1 MRRTWGVIA
10 VLLTAV
16 LLAGCT
22 ANSGGSVSTDSS
34 GSSNS
39 SGSSGSSDG
48 VAEGGFNSGAGD
60 QAADGDLVTGTTG
73 DVNTSNRDVIT
84 TGSISITATDPVE
97 ASESAV
103 MITEQAGGRVD
114 SRSENPATSSQPA
127 SATLSLRIPSD
138 ELDHTLAELKKLGR
152 LNFVSLNAQ
161 DVTQQSQDLDARIT
175 ALTTS
180 VDRLL
185 ALMASATTTAD
196 LISIESALSS
206 RQGEL
211 ESLQSQRDLLADQID
226 YSTVQ
231 LELVSEGTVAA
242 GGPDNFWDGIITGWT
257 ALVTAL
263 GGLLIGLGVA
273 LPWLVILAILA
284 AIVLGI
290 VRLFARRRKAA

>member
-22 ANSGGSVSTDSS
+22 ANSGSVSTDSS
-34 GSSNS
+34 GST
-39 SGSSGSSDG
+39 GSSEGDVGAVAPEQDFSVDKAPYGS
-48 VAEGGFNSGAGD
+48 V
-60 QAADGDLVTGTTG
+60 VTGTTG

-84 TGSISITATDPVE
+84 TGSMSITATDPVA

-103 MITEQAGGRVD
+103 TITEQAGGRVD
-114 SRSENPATSSQPA
+114 SRSENPGTDVQPA
-127 SATLSLRIPSD
+127 SATLTLRIPSD
-138 ELDHTLAELKKLGR
+138 ELDRTLAELKKLGR

-185 ALMASATTTAD
+185 ALMASATSTTD
-196 LISIESALSS
+196 LISIEDALSS

-211 ESLQSQRDLLADQID
+211 ESLQSQRDFLADQID

-231 LELVSEGTVAA
+231 LELVSEDTVAA
-242 GGPDNFWDGIITGWT
+242 GGPDNFWTGIIAGWT
-257 ALVTAL
+257 ALVAAA

-273 LPWLVILAILA
+273 LPWLVVLAIFG
-284 AIVLGI
+284 AIALVI
-290 VRLFARRRKAA
+290 VRVLARRRKAA

>member
-1 MRRTWGVIA
+1 M
-10 VLLTAV
+10 
-16 LLAGCT
+16 
-22 ANSGGSVSTDSS
+22 STDSS
-34 GSSNS
+34 GST
-39 SGSSGSSDG
+39 GSSEGDVGAVAPEQDFSVDKAPYGS
-48 VAEGGFNSGAGD
+48 V
-60 QAADGDLVTGTTG
+60 VTGTTG

-84 TGSISITATDPVE
+84 TGSMSITATDPVA

-103 MITEQAGGRVD
+103 TITEQAGGRVD
-114 SRSENPATSSQPA
+114 SRSENPGTDVQPA
-127 SATLSLRIPSD
+127 SATLTLRIPSD
-138 ELDHTLAELKKLGR
+138 ELDRTLAELKKLGR

-185 ALMASATTTAD
+185 ALMASATSTTD
-196 LISIESALSS
+196 LISIEDALSS

-211 ESLQSQRDLLADQID
+211 ESLQSQRDFLADQID

-242 GGPDNFWDGIITGWT
+242 GGPDNFWTGIIAGWT
-257 ALVTAL
+257 ALVAAA

-273 LPWLVILAILA
+273 LPWLVILAIFG
-284 AIVLGI
+284 AIALVI
-290 VRLFARRRKAA
+290 VRVLARRRKAA

>member
-10 VLLTAV
+10 VFLSAV

-22 ANSGGSVSTDSS
+22 TNS
-34 GSSNS
+34 GSSVNRDSGNS
-39 SGSSGSSDG
+39 SESVSGG
-48 VAEGGFNSGAGD
+48 VAPAAGD
-60 QAADGDLVTGTTG
+60 KSSVTGTTG
-73 DVNTSNRDVIT
+73 DVNTSSRDVIT
-84 TGSISITATDPVE
+84 TGSLSITATDPVK

-103 MITEQAGGRVD
+103 TITEQAGGRVD
-114 SRSENPATSSQPA
+114 SRSENPATDVQPA
-127 SATLSLRIPSD
+127 SANLTLRIPSD
-138 ELDHTLAELKKLGR
+138 ELDRTLAELKKLGT
-152 LNFVSLNAQ
+152 LNFVTLTAQ

-211 ESLQSQRDLLADQID
+211 ESLQSQRDYLADQID

-231 LELVSEGTVAA
+231 LELVAEGTVAA
-242 GGPDNFWDGIITGWT
+242 SGPDTFWSGIIAGWT

-263 GGLLIGLGVA
+263 GGLLVGLGVA
-273 LPWLVILAILA
+273 LPWLVLLAIVGT
-284 AIVLGI
+284 IVLLI
-290 VRLFARRRKAA
+290 VRMFARRRKAA

>member
-10 VLLTAV
+10 VLMTAAM
-16 LLAGCT
+16 LAGCT
-22 ANSGGSVSTDSS
+22 ANSGSVSTDSS
-34 GSSNS
+34 GSV
-39 SGSSGSSDG
+39 SGG
-48 VAEGGFNSGAGD
+48 VVPAEDARD
-60 QAADGDLVTGTTG
+60 ITGTTS
-73 DVNTSNRDVIT
+73 DLNTANRDVIT
-84 TGSISITATDPVE
+84 TGSLSITATDPVK

-103 MITEQAGGRVD
+103 TITEQAGGRID
-114 SRSENPATSSQPA
+114 SRSENPATDIQPA
-127 SATLSLRIPSD
+127 SANLTLRIPSD
-138 ELDHTLAELKKLGR
+138 ELDRTLTELKKLGR
-152 LNFVSLNAQ
+152 LNFVSLTAK

-185 ALMASATTTAD
+185 ALMVSATTTTD

-211 ESLQSQRDLLADQID
+211 ESLQSQRDFLADQID

-231 LELVSEGTVAA
+231 LELVAEGTVAA
-242 GGPDNFWDGIITGWT
+242 GGPDTFWTGVIAGWT

-273 LPWLVILAILA
+273 LPWLIVLAIFT
-284 AIVLGI
+284 AIVLLI
-290 VRLFARRRKAA
+290 VRLFARRRKPA

>member
-22 ANSGGSVSTDSS
+22 ANSGSSVSTDGSVS
-34 GSSNS
+34 G
-39 SGSSGSSDG
+39 G
-48 VAEGGFNSGAGD
+48 VMPDPGVVGD
-60 QAADGDLVTGTTG
+60 QAADGSVIPGTTQDVTGT
-73 DVNTSNRDVIT
+73 NRDVIT
-84 TGSISITATDPVE
+84 TGSLSITATDPIA

-114 SRSENPATSSQPA
+114 SRRENPATDIQPA
-127 SATLSLRIPSD
+127 SANLALRIPSR
-138 ELDHTLAELKKLGR
+138 ELDRTLAELKKLGR
-152 LNFVSLNAQ
+152 LNFVSLTSQ

-185 ALMASATTTAD
+185 ALMASASNTAD

-206 RQGEL
+206 RQSEL
-211 ESLQSQRDLLADQID
+211 ESLQSQRTYLADQID

-231 LELVSEGTVAA
+231 LELVAEGTVAA
-242 GGPDNFWDGIITGWT
+242 GGPDTFWSGIATGWAT
-257 ALVTAL
+257 LVTAL
-263 GGLLIGLGVA
+263 SGLLIGFGVA
-273 LPWLVILAILA
+273 LPWLGALVILGV
-284 AIVLGI
+284 IVLLI

>member
-22 ANSGGSVSTDSS
+22 ANSGSSVTTDSS
-34 GSSNS
+34 GSIS
-39 SGSSGSSDG
+39 SGA
-48 VAEGGFNSGAGD
+48 VPAEGDKAGD
-60 QAADGDLVTGTTG
+60 GSLVTGTTG
-73 DVNTSNRDVIT
+73 AVKTTNRDVIT
-84 TGSISITATDPVE
+84 TGSMSITATDPVA
-97 ASESAV
+97 ASETAV
-103 MITEQAGGRVD
+103 TLTEQAGGRVD
-114 SRSENPATSSQPA
+114 SRSENPATDIQPA
-127 SATLSLRIPSD
+127 SAHLTLRIPSD
-138 ELDHTLAELKKLGR
+138 ELDRTLADLKKLGT
-152 LNFVSLNAQ
+152 LNFVTLTAE

-196 LISIESALSS
+196 LISIESALSN

-211 ESLQSQRDLLADQID
+211 ESLRSQRDFLADQID
-226 YSTVQ
+226 YSTLQ
-231 LELVSEGTVAA
+231 LDLVSEGTVAA
-242 GGPDNFWDGIITGWT
+242 GGPDNFWTGITAGWS
-257 ALVTAL
+257 ALVAAL

-273 LPWLVILAILA
+273 LPWLVVLAIFG
-284 AIVLGI
+284 AIVLLI

>member
-10 VLLTAV
+10 VLVTTV

-22 ANSGGSVSTDSS
+22 ANSGSVSTDSS
-34 GSSNS
+34 GSVSNGVVPEEGDKAAN
-39 SGSSGSSDG
+39 GS
-48 VAEGGFNSGAGD
+48 V
-60 QAADGDLVTGTTG
+60 VTGTTG
-73 DVNTSNRDVIT
+73 DVNTADRDVIT
-84 TGSISITATDPVE
+84 TGSLSITATDPVK
-97 ASESAV
+97 ASETAV
-103 MITEQAGGRVD
+103 TITEQAGGRVD

-127 SATLSLRIPSD
+127 SANLTLRIPSD
-138 ELDHTLAELKKLGR
+138 ELDRTLAELKKLGT
-152 LNFVSLNAQ
+152 LNFVTLAAQ

-185 ALMASATTTAD
+185 VLMASATTTAD

-211 ESLQSQRDLLADQID
+211 ESLQSQRDFLADQID

-231 LELVSEGTVAA
+231 LELVAEGTVAA
-242 GGPDNFWDGIITGWT
+242 GGPDTFWTGIIAGWT
-257 ALVTAL
+257 ALVAAL

-273 LPWLVILAILA
+273 LPWLVVLAIFG
-284 AIVLGI
+284 AIVLLI
-290 VRLFARRRKAA
+290 VRLFARRRKPA

>member
-10 VLLTAV
+10 VLLTTV

-22 ANSGGSVSTDSS
+22 ANGASVGTDSSGGSVS
-34 GSSNS
+34 
-39 SGSSGSSDG
+39 DG
-48 VAEGGFNSGAGD
+48 VVPAEGAPDSP
-60 QAADGDLVTGTTG
+60 VTGTTG
-73 DVNTSNRDVIT
+73 DVNTANRDVIT
-84 TGSISITATDPVE
+84 TGSVSITATDPVE
-97 ASESAV
+97 ASEAART
-103 MITEQAGGRVD
+103 ITEQAGGRVD
-114 SRSENPATSSQPA
+114 SRSENPATDIQPA
-127 SATLSLRIPSD
+127 SATLTLRIPSD
-138 ELDHTLAELKKLGR
+138 ELDRTLVELKKLGR
-152 LNFVSLNAQ
+152 VNFVSLTAQ

-211 ESLQSQRDLLADQID
+211 ESLQSQRDFLADQID

-231 LELVSEGTVAA
+231 LELVSEGTVAS
-242 GGPDNFWDGIITGWT
+242 GGPDNFWTGIIAGWT

-273 LPWLVILAILA
+273 LPWLVVLAIFG
-284 AIVLGI
+284 AIVLLL

>member
-10 VLLTAV
+10 VLLAALV
-16 LLAGCT
+16 LAGCT
-22 ANSGGSVSTDSS
+22 ANSGSVSTDSS
-34 GSSNS
+34 G
-39 SGSSGSSDG
+39 GRVSDG
-48 VAEGGFNSGAGD
+48 VVPAEGAPDNS
-60 QAADGDLVTGTTG
+60 VTGSTG

-84 TGSISITATDPVE
+84 TGSMSITATDPVE
-97 ASESAV
+97 ASETART
-103 MITEQAGGRVD
+103 ITEQAGGRVD
-114 SRSENPATSSQPA
+114 SRSENPATDLQPA
-127 SATLSLRIPSD
+127 SATLTLRIPSD
-138 ELDHTLAELKKLGR
+138 ELDRTLAELKKLGR

-196 LISIESALSS
+196 LISVETALSS
-206 RQGEL
+206 RQSEL
-211 ESLQSQRDLLADQID
+211 ESLQSQRDFLADQID

-231 LELVSEGTVAA
+231 LELVAEGTVAA
-242 GGPDNFWDGIITGWT
+242 GGPDNFWTGIIAGWT

-273 LPWLVILAILA
+273 LPWLVVLAIVG
-284 AIVLGI
+284 AIVLAI

>member
-22 ANSGGSVSTDSS
+22 GSSNSESTDSS
-34 GSSNS
+34 GSI
-39 SGSSGSSDG
+39 SGGVLPAEGDK
-48 VAEGGFNSGAGD
+48 VAE
-60 QAADGDLVTGTTG
+60 DGRVTGTTS
-73 DVNTSNRDVIT
+73 DVNTANRDVIT
-84 TGSISITATDPVE
+84 TGSLSITATDPVA

-103 MITEQAGGRVD
+103 TITEQAGGRVD
-114 SRSENPATSSQPA
+114 SRSENPATEIQPA
-127 SATLSLRIPSD
+127 SANLSLRIPSD
-138 ELDHTLAELKKLGR
+138 ELDRTLAELKKLGR
-152 LNFVSLNAQ
+152 LNFVSLTAQ

-185 ALMASATTTAD
+185 ALMASATSTTD

-206 RQGEL
+206 RQGER
-211 ESLQSQRDLLADQID
+211 ESLQSQRDFLADQID

-231 LELVSEGTVAA
+231 LELVAEGTVAA
-242 GGPDNFWDGIITGWT
+242 GGPDNFWSGIVTGWT

-263 GGLLIGLGVA
+263 GGLLVALGVA
-273 LPWLVILAILA
+273 LPWLVVLAIVG
-284 AIVLGI
+284 AIVLLI
-290 VRLFARRRKAA
+290 VRVFARRRKAA

>member
-34 GSSNS
+34 GSV
-39 SGSSGSSDG
+39 SDG
-48 VAEGGFNSGAGD
+48 VPEGSFNSGAGD
-60 QAADGDLVTGTTG
+60 KAADGDLVTGTTG

-84 TGSISITATDPVE
+84 TGSMSITATDPVE

-103 MITEQAGGRVD
+103 TITEQAGGRVD
-114 SRSENPATSSQPA
+114 NRSENPATDIQPA
-127 SATLSLRIPSD
+127 SATLTLRIPSD
-138 ELDHTLAELKKLGR
+138 ELDRTLAELKKLGR

-185 ALMASATTTAD
+185 ALMASATSTTD

-211 ESLQSQRDLLADQID
+211 ESLQSQRDFLADQID

-242 GGPDNFWDGIITGWT
+242 GGPDNFWTGIIAGWT
-257 ALVTAL
+257 ALVAAL

-273 LPWLVILAILA
+273 LPWLVVLAIFGA
-284 AIVLGI
+284 FVLLI

>member
-10 VLLTAV
+10 VLMTAA

-22 ANSGGSVSTDSS
+22 ANSGSVSTDSS
-34 GSSNS
+34 GSV
-39 SGSSGSSDG
+39 SGG
-48 VAEGGFNSGAGD
+48 VVPAEDARD
-60 QAADGDLVTGTTG
+60 ITGTTS
-73 DVNTSNRDVIT
+73 DLNTANRDVIT
-84 TGSISITATDPVE
+84 TGSLSITATDPVK

-103 MITEQAGGRVD
+103 TITEQAGGRVD
-114 SRSENPATSSQPA
+114 SRSENPATDIQPA
-127 SATLSLRIPSD
+127 SANLTLRIPSD
-138 ELDHTLAELKKLGR
+138 ELDRTLAELKKLGR
-152 LNFVSLNAQ
+152 LNFVSLTAK

-211 ESLQSQRDLLADQID
+211 ESLQSQRDFLADQID

-231 LELVSEGTVAA
+231 LELVAEGTVAE
-242 GGPDNFWDGIITGWT
+242 GGPDTFWTGIIAGWT

-273 LPWLVILAILA
+273 LPWLIVLAVFG
-284 AIVLGI
+284 AIVLLI
-290 VRLFARRRKAA
+290 VRLFARRRKPA

>member
-10 VLLTAV
+10 VLLATV

-22 ANSGGSVSTDSS
+22 ANSGSVSTDSS
-34 GSSNS
+34 EGTGSSN
-39 SGSSGSSDG
+39 G
-48 VAEGGFNSGAGD
+48 VVGGAAPEQGFSNDKAAAESV
-60 QAADGDLVTGTTG
+60 VTGSTG

-84 TGSISITATDPVE
+84 TGSVSITATDPVA

-103 MITEQAGGRVD
+103 TITEQAGGRVD
-114 SRSENPATSSQPA
+114 SRSENPGTPSQPA
-127 SATLSLRIPSD
+127 SANLTLRIPSD
-138 ELDHTLAELKKLGR
+138 ELDRTLAELKKLGR

-185 ALMASATTTAD
+185 ALMASATSTTD
-196 LISIESALSS
+196 LISIEDALSS

-211 ESLQSQRDLLADQID
+211 ESLQSQRDFLADQID

-231 LELVSEGTVAA
+231 LELVTEGTVAS
-242 GGPDNFWDGIITGWT
+242 GGPDNFWTGIIAGWT
-257 ALVTAL
+257 ALVAAL

-273 LPWLVILAILA
+273 LPWLIMLAIFG
-284 AIVLGI
+284 AIVLLI
-290 VRLFARRRKAA
+290 ARVFARRRKAA

>member
-10 VLLTAV
+10 VFLAAV

-22 ANSGGSVSTDSS
+22 TNS
-34 GSSNS
+34 GSSVSSDSGNS
-39 SGSSGSSDG
+39 SESVSGG
-48 VAEGGFNSGAGD
+48 VAPAAGD
-60 QAADGDLVTGTTG
+60 KASVTGTTG
-73 DVNTSNRDVIT
+73 DVNTSSRDVIT
-84 TGSISITATDPVE
+84 TGSLSLTATDPVK

-103 MITEQAGGRVD
+103 TITEQAGGRVD
-114 SRSENPATSSQPA
+114 SRSENPATDVQPA
-127 SATLSLRIPSD
+127 SANLTLRIPSD
-138 ELDHTLAELKKLGR
+138 ELDRTLAELKKLGT
-152 LNFVSLNAQ
+152 LNFVTLTAQ

-196 LISIESALSS
+196 LISIESALSG

-211 ESLQSQRDLLADQID
+211 ESLQSQRDYLADQID

-231 LELVSEGTVAA
+231 LELVAEGTVAA
-242 GGPDNFWDGIITGWT
+242 SGPDTFWSGIIAGWT

-263 GGLLIGLGVA
+263 GGLLVGLGVA
-273 LPWLVILAILA
+273 LPWLVLLAIVGT
-284 AIVLGI
+284 IVLLI
-290 VRLFARRRKAA
+290 VRMFARRRKAA